1 MNHKIHTFDLMIEPT
16 NKCQLRCPTCFS
28 HQDGRKKTSLKFHD
42 FKQII
47 DKNSH
52 LIRRISLY
60 NYGEPLINPEIWMMV
75 AYAKSKNIPYV
86 KISTNGL
93 LINKYSNE
101 ILKSGLDYLSISLD
115 GATQKIYAKFRRKGR
130 LDSIIKGI
138 SKLVNMRNSILSRL
152 RIEIQFIIMKHN
164 EHQLLNIERLARRL
178 KVDFLRLKTVLI
190 KNNKW
195 SYLLPKDEIY
205 SRYSG
210 LKKTEICKKPL
221 KELVINCDGTII
233 PCCYITGPAI
243 ASFNFGSIFDQT
255 LQDVLNSKK
264 YRDFVLNCST
274 NKSNNPCCR
283 NCFEGQAF
291 LDHKVIKL

>member
-1 MNHKIHTFDLMIEPT
+1 MNQKIHAFDLMIEPT
-16 NKCQLRCPTCFS
+16 NKCQLKCTTCFS
-28 HQDGRKKTSLKFHD
+28 HQDGRKKTFLKFHD

-47 DKNSH
+47 DKNGH

-60 NYGEPLINPEIWMMV
+60 NYGEPLINPKIWMMV

-86 KISTNGL
+86 KIATNGL

-101 ILKSGLDYLSISLD
+101 ILKSGLDLLSISLD

-164 EHQLLNIERLARRL
+164 EHQLLDIEKLARRL
-178 KVDFLRLKTVLI
+178 RVDFLRLKTVLI

-233 PCCYITGPAI
+233 PCCYITGPSI

-264 YRDFVLNCST
+264 YRAFALNCST
-274 NKSNNPCCR
+274 NKSKNPCCR